1 MPPGKR
7 QPDQLPLLKPTR
19 ADRIAAMD
27 EEILDVEGA
36 ARVLGVSTRTV
47 YSLARKGEIPAMRIG
62 REWRFALKNL
72 RGCLKSS
79 GCCEPTQ
86 HETRHRE
93 INHRFTALG
102 QPFIVFAQAA

>member
-1 MPPGKR
+1 MRVGYAIR
-7 QPDQLPLLKPTR
+7 SHHMADECFDAQLGELTR
-19 ADRIAAMD
+19 AACGCLFTDQPIRGKITDRPGLSSA
-27 EEILDVEGA
+27 LD
-36 ARVLGVSTRTV
+36 
-47 YSLARKGEIPAMRIG
+47 Y
-62 REWRFALKNL
+62 L
-72 RGCLKSS
+72 RGCLKSL